1 MASSPRCGSSWIRRF
16 LLEHLVRER
25 NLARNTQYS
34 YRDTLALL
42 MPFVGQVHKPID
54 QLDVVD
60 VSAENVR
67 SPFSTWS
74 RRAIAA
80 CPRAI
85 SVSP

>member
-1 MASSPRCGSSWIRRF
+1 MASSPRCGSWIRRF

-42 MPFVGQVHKPID
+42 MPFVAGQVHKPID

-67 SPFSTWS
+67 QFHTWS